1 MVTFGGSQREHI
13 CERFKIKMDGD
24 GGNDIFTRAS
34 TCYSSS
40 SVASQIPRGLT
51 HPFGVGPPAAL
62 NLSEVLA
69 LTHQFAK
76 DDCALAKAA
85 GTNLDLILGG
95 QGFGE
100 DEMRGWEGN
109 GYVTPTMCLCL

>member
-1 MVTFGGSQREHI
+1 MTSA
-13 CERFKIKMDGD
+13 K
-24 GGNDIFTRAS
+24 
-34 TCYSSS
+34 
-40 SVASQIPRGLT
+40 LT
-51 HPFGVGPPAAL
+51 ETHR

-95 QGFGE
+95 QGKWGIWKATAMLHYPCASCASCACDVFFFLSKSGIHDLPKMSSFG
-100 DEMRGWEGN
+100 
-109 GYVTPTMCLCL
+109 